1 MGGGVIG
8 GGKGS
13 KTYFGQGAG
22 PPCEARQERAV
33 PDSKKQLEALCAF
46 EGFGQELVDFWSFPC
61 QTYSHDHSQ
70 IAVAL
75 NRRAKPPGTSQKV
88 DV

>member
-33 PDSKKQLEALCAF
+33 PDSKKQLGALCAF
-46 EGFGQELVDFWSFPC
+46 EGFGQELVDFRV
-61 QTYSHDHSQ
+61 
-70 IAVAL
+70 AVAL

-88 DV
+88 GV